1 MRLMT
6 SQKVKKATN
15 QKECCNTTPAQQHS
29 LCVKNNKLFDRE
41 TQHLSRFLI
50 FIVWIEY

>member
-29 LCVKNNKLFDRE
+29 LCVKDKKI
-41 TQHLSRFLI
+41 LS
-50 FIVWIEY
+50 IVFMLKPTFPAAII

>member
-15 QKECCNTTPAQQHS
+15 QKECCNTTLAQQHS
-29 LCVKNNKLFDRE
+29 LCVKDKVRLELNTDF
-41 TQHLSRFLI
+41 
-50 FIVWIEY
+50 